1 VTQVTR
7 EHAVDKLAKFD
18 DARAAAEAVHVSDL
32 TVIYSTEG
40 QSFTALSQVS
50 LEIRS
55 SEFVCL
61 VGPSGCG
68 KTTLLNAVSGFVTPT
83 SGSVRIGEQRAQSP
97 ALSRG
102 VVFQEYALF
111 PWRTALRNIEFG
123 LEVRGIAK
131 QERRAR
137 AMEFL
142 SLVRLDDF
150 ANTYPHELSGGMKQR
165 VAIARALA
173 YDPPLLLMDEPFGA
187 LDAFTRDELQQM
199 LSDIWQK
206 TGKTVIYV
214 THNISEAVFLADRIA
229 VLEANPGRIK
239 EILNVDIER
248 PRDVFSAEFTEIES
262 RVTELVNNGRKSQ
275 STR

>member
-1 VTQVTR
+1 M
-7 EHAVDKLAKFD
+7 DKLAHFGD
-18 DARAAAEAVHVSDL
+18 THAAAEAVHITDL
-32 TVIYSTEG
+32 TVIYTTEG
-40 QSFTALSQVS
+40 QSFTALSEVS

-68 KTTLLNAVSGFVTPT
+68 KTTLLNAVSGFVAPT
-83 SGSVRIGEQRAQSP
+83 SGSVRIGEQAAQSP
-97 ALSRG
+97 ALARG

-111 PWRTALRNIEFG
+111 PWRTALRNVEFG
-123 LEVRGIAK
+123 LEVRGVAK
-131 QERRAR
+131 GERRAR

-142 SLVRLDDF
+142 SLVRLDNF
-150 ANTYPHELSGGMKQR
+150 AHTYPHELSGGMKQR

-199 LSDIWQK
+199 LSDIWRK

-214 THNISEAVFLADRIA
+214 THNISEAVFLADRVA

-239 EILNVDIER
+239 EIMSIGLER
-248 PRDVFSAEFTEIES
+248 PRNVFAPEFTELES
-262 RVTELVNNGRKSQ
+262 RVTELVNREGCS
-275 STR
+275 